1 MKTVLDEKT
10 NLNNGTLMPVF
21 GLGVW
26 RSSNTDA
33 KNSVS
38 QAIQHGYRMIDTA
51 RQYGNQFGV
60 GRGIADGLTKTG
72 LNRKDLFVTSK
83 VFNGDQGYDSTL
95 RGFEKT
101 LKELSLNYLDLYLVH
116 WPVDGRYLDTWKALE
131 KLYRDGRIRAIGVS
145 NFDKERLERV
155 LDRAEIVPTVDQ
167 LEFNPID
174 QEKDI
179 RPLLNLAGIQLEA
192 WSPLGGG
199 SSLNDPVIGK
209 IADKYGKTS
218 AQVILRWNYQQGIVT
233 IPKSTHKERII
244 ENSQIDDFKLD
255 NGDIDA
261 INELDQEKR
270 SLWYDDFFWHN
281 PNGQKDSIDK
291 WDDSEKFAN
300 N

>member
-95 RGFEKT
+95 RGFEK
-101 LKELSLNYLDLYLVH
+101 
-116 WPVDGRYLDTWKALE
+116 R
-131 KLYRDGRIRAIGVS
+131 
-145 NFDKERLERV
+145 
-155 LDRAEIVPTVDQ
+155 
-167 LEFNPID
+167 
-174 QEKDI
+174 
-179 RPLLNLAGIQLEA
+179 
-192 WSPLGGG
+192 
-199 SSLNDPVIGK
+199 
-209 IADKYGKTS
+209 
-218 AQVILRWNYQQGIVT
+218 
-233 IPKSTHKERII
+233 
-244 ENSQIDDFKLD
+244 
-255 NGDIDA
+255 
-261 INELDQEKR
+261 
-270 SLWYDDFFWHN
+270 
-281 PNGQKDSIDK
+281 
-291 WDDSEKFAN
+291 
-300 N
+300 